1 MLPLPRRRVDP
12 EVLRDRLRVL
22 AAGGPGTVAAQGL
35 AALGFEAWD
44 PSRDQGRGAGGDS
57 EVIEVDEHVADDGL
71 GDHDGLDDPPP
82 AAMRTSLRAVVIAV
96 AATALAAWGVV
107 HLTSGGTPSALEL
120 VPGTPVPSVSGVVP
134 GPSGSASQAAMADQG
149 TATGASPGTSAD
161 VVVVQVIGQVR
172 RPGLVTLPRGSRVAD
187 AIARAGGL
195 VRGGSS
201 GGLNLARV
209 LGDGEQIVVSPD
221 AVSAPAAASSEGGTV
236 SAIVDLNTA
245 TVSDLDT
252 LPGVGPVMAG
262 RILDW
267 RSAHGRFTSVDQLR
281 EVSGIGARTFERL
294 KPHVRV

>member
-1 MLPLPRRRVDP
+1 VLPLPRRRVDP
-12 EVLRDRLRVL
+12 EVLRDRLRAL
-22 AAGGPGTVAAQGL
+22 ARGTVPGPGAAHGL
-35 AALGFEAWD
+35 TALGFEAQEAE
-44 PSRDQGRGAGGDS
+44 QG
-57 EVIEVDEHVADDGL
+57 DEPLAVE
-71 GDHDGLDDPPP
+71 
-82 AAMRTSLRAVVIAV
+82 RTSVRAVAIAV

-134 GPSGSASQAAMADQG
+134 GPSGSAPSGATAGSGAAAG
-149 TATGASPGTSAD
+149 SGPGASAPD
-161 VVVVQVIGQVR
+161 VVVVQVVGQVR

-187 AIARAGGL
+187 AVAAAGGL

-201 GGLNLARV
+201 GGLNLARA
-209 LGDGEQIVVSPD
+209 LADGEQVVVSPD
-221 AVSAPAAASSEGGTV
+221 AVAVTGPSSSDGGAASAV
-236 SAIVDLNTA
+236 VDLNAATA
-245 TVSDLDT
+245 SDLDT

-267 RSAHGRFTSVDQLR
+267 RTAHGRFTSVDQLR